1 MAEDSEKGEDK
12 GFKVQDRRRF
22 VSEESG
28 STETAQ
34 SDSSPQAPNQ
44 ESQSQPVE
52 QTEATSNEA
61 LPAIN
66 FPTFIISLSTQ
77 ALMHLGEI
85 PNPLTGKLEKEI
97 QAAKQT
103 IDILSVLEEK
113 TRGNLDQGEAKLMEE
128 VLYDLRMKY
137 VQAVRK
143 K

>member
-1 MAEDSEKGEDK
+1 MADDSEKGEDK

-22 VSEESG
+22 SSQDND
-28 STETAQ
+28 SAETAQ
-34 SDSSPQAPNQ
+34 SDPSPQAPYQ
-44 ESQSQPVE
+44 ESESQPAE
-52 QTEATSNEA
+52 ETEATSNEA
-61 LPAIN
+61 LQAIN

-85 PNPLTGKLEKEI
+85 PNPLTGKVEKEI

-103 IDILSVLEEK
+103 IDIVSLLEEK
-113 TRGNLDQGEAKLMEE
+113 TRGNLDRGEEKLMEE